1 MSPKTVAAYVSSPN
15 KSSNSRR
22 QRGRHRKPSSIPI
35 RDLRVP
41 AGATLGLMGAVLVPQ
56 IAESSTTPAAVDES
70 ATTAMRS
77 NVFGSQAGI
86 APKPSAPAEQ
96 APNAQSKSDEAQPRH
111 REVPSTGKHAL
122 RERTPEQ
129 RLDRWAVAN
138 SHIGIPPRAL
148 EAYVEAEQTMR
159 KQRPNCGIPWT
170 MLAGIGRIES
180 NHGQFDGA
188 ALTDKGLPSKQ
199 IVGIALDGA
208 SGVKAITDTDGG
220 KMDNDTVWDR
230 AVGPMQFIPS
240 TWMKWA
246 EDANGDNF
254 KDPHFIDDAAL
265 TAANYLCGSGVDLS
279 TEEGQRAALM
289 SYNASSSYGDMALE
303 GAARYG
309 EESAPPPANR
319 ASSAGLA

>member
-1 MSPKTVAAYVSSPN
+1 M
-15 KSSNSRR
+15 
-22 QRGRHRKPSSIPI
+22 PI

-41 AGATLGLMGAVLVPQ
+41 AGATLGLMGAVLLPQ

-77 NVFGSQAGI
+77 NVSGGAADLWSQHSS
-86 APKPSAPAEQ
+86 PVKPT
-96 APNAQSKSDEAQPRH
+96 PNPPSKPEATQPRH

-138 SHIGIPPRAL
+138 SHIGIPSRAL

-159 KQRPNCGIPWT
+159 EQQPKCGIPWT
-170 MLAGIGRIES
+170 LLAGIGRIES

-220 KMDNDTVWDR
+220 KMDNDTIWDR

-240 TWMKWA
+240 TWTKWA

-265 TAANYLCGSGVDLS
+265 TAANYLCGGGADLT

-289 SYNASSSYGDMALE
+289 GYNASSSYGDMALE
-303 GAARYG
+303 GAASYG
-309 EESAPPPANR
+309 EESTPPPESRSA
-319 ASSAGLA
+319 AGLA